1 MSLETSTNEASQP
14 MDPSEPFDRTTP
26 SGLSVTSTKGE
37 EESPDAG
44 EHVIEKHNDEP
55 TRPLD
60 ADVEKQAI
68 QDLPPSAPPPEKDPD
83 LVEFDG
89 PQDPGNP
96 LNWPVR
102 KRIAITLSMGMMTFV
117 VTFETK
123 GFVLGPICFGP
134 ASEVYG
140 RRVPLFSGYIVF
152 AIFQIPVAV
161 AQNVETIMLCRFIGG
176 FAASA
181 PLAVVAGALA
191 DIWGPLDR
199 AYAICVFAA
208 SAFSGP
214 VAGPII
220 GGFVTESYLGWRWT
234 QWLTLIMAALFG
246 GIGLF
251 IIEETSAARILQIRA
266 KKLRFETK
274 NWALHAKAD
283 EKQIT
288 VRTILTVYLIRPFVM
303 LGQEPILACIT
314 AYMSVLYGILYLLF
328 EAYPIEFHEI
338 RGWSLG
344 VSALPFCAFLVGI
357 GGGTGLMAFSTAT
370 NFKRSFLKHGKAVP
384 EERLPPMIICAIILP
399 IALFWFAWTSEKH
412 ISWVPSVIATGFL
425 GGSLLVTFWQGINY
439 LIDCYGFYSNSAIAV
454 NTFIRSIAGA
464 VFPLFASQMYR
475 GLGVPWATS
484 ILAFIC
490 VAFIPAPI
498 LFYKYGARIRARS
511 RFNPTG

>member
-1 MSLETSTNEASQP
+1 MASLPRDAS
-14 MDPSEPFDRTTP
+14 DKTTP
-26 SGLSVTSTKGE
+26 SGLSVTSTKNE
-37 EESPDAG
+37 EQFPADDEQMV
-44 EHVIEKHNDEP
+44 ERHNDGP
-55 TRPLD
+55 ARPLD

-68 QDLPPSAPPPEKDPD
+68 QDLPPSAPPPEKNPD

-96 LNWPVR
+96 LNWTVR
-102 KRIAITLSMGMMTFV
+102 KRVAITLSMGMMTFV
-117 VTFETK
+117 VTF
-123 GFVLGPICFGP
+123 GPICFGP

-303 LGQEPILACIT
+303 LAQEPILACIT

-357 GGGTGLMAFSTAT
+357 GGGTGLMAYSTAT

-464 VFPLFASQMYR
+464 VFPLFATQMYR
-475 GLGVPWATS
+475 GLGVAWATS
-484 ILAFIC
+484 ILGFVC

-498 LFYKYGARIRARS
+498 LFYKYGASIRARS